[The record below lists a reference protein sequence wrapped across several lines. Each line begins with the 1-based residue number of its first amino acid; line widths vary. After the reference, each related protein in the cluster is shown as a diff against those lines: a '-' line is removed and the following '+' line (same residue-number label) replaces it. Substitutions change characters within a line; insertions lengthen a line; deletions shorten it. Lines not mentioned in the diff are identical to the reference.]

1 MQNIKTL
8 ADLLLVDLIDK
19 ESKKQNISK
28 NEFDIMMETYKKGY
42 EDSIKNNNKLTSD
55 QKNKLK
61 ELYDKTADSIKDYC
75 QECLRIDGRL
85 IE

>member
-28 NEFDIMMETYKKGY
+28 NEFDIMMEAYKKGY

-61 ELYDKTADSIKDYC
+61 ELYDKAADSIKDYC

>member
-8 ADLLLVDLIDK
+8 ADLLLVHLIDK

-28 NEFDIMMETYKKGY
+28 NEFDIMMEAYKKGY

-61 ELYDKTADSIKDYC
+61 ELYDKAADSIKDYC

>member
-28 NEFDIMMETYKKGY
+28 NEFDIMMEAYKKGY

-61 ELYDKTADSIKDYC
+61 ELYDKAADSIKDYC
-75 QECLRIDGRL
+75 QECLSIDGRL

>member
-1 MQNIKTL
+1 M
-8 ADLLLVDLIDK
+8 
-19 ESKKQNISK
+19 
-28 NEFDIMMETYKKGY
+28 NEFDIMMEAYKKGY

-61 ELYDKTADSIKDYC
+61 ELYDKAADSIKDYC

>member
-28 NEFDIMMETYKKGY
+28 NEFDIMMKAYKKGY

-61 ELYDKTADSIKDYC
+61 ELYDKAADSIKDYC

>member
-28 NEFDIMMETYKKGY
+28 NEFDIMMEAYKKGY
-42 EDSIKNNNKLTSD
+42 EDSIKNNNKLTYD

-61 ELYDKTADSIKDYC
+61 ELYDKAADSIKDYC